1 MSSLSGKQNQ
11 SPKQKF
17 SSPARSKTE
26 TRGADRLEHPLSRL
40 QQTLGNQAV
49 QRMLQAKRTIG
60 SPGDAYEREADH
72 VAERVMRM
80 PEPRLQPA
88 CACGGECAGCRNKPA
103 AHAQVQTARVGSK
116 HGEEAAAPPIV
127 DEVLRSSGR
136 PLDAATRTF
145 FEPRFGRDFGA
156 VRVHAD
162 TRASEAARSVAARA
176 FTVGSRIVFGRGEY
190 APETDEGRTLLAHEL
205 THTAQQGAA
214 AAGPIRRQ
222 AAPAV
227 PRKSIWVNIGF
238 DSSAQANEETMRK
251 LRASIRVEK
260 AAIAS
265 CCAVHNRACNIDVK
279 QHYDWRRSNK
289 PAPADGDYDSDVAA
303 DRELRDRNFDNIA
316 GRAGG
321 VKVLVTEST
330 LSQTWQGTRI
340 FPRANTPEKGILW
353 NRALAAED
361 TLAHESGHAAGY
373 TGDAEG
379 GHHSTDPHN
388 LMASG
393 GIREAGAT
401 PDANWCQQ
409 MAATAR

>member
-1 MSSLSGKQNQ
+1 MSTLAKKQNHTQ
-11 SPKQKF
+11 KQK
-17 SSPARSKTE
+17 SSCLARSNKATV
-26 TRGADRLEHPLSRL
+26 GADHSEHLLFRL
-40 QQTLGNQAV
+40 QRTLGNQAIQQV
-49 QRMLQAKRTIG
+49 FQSKRT
-60 SPGDAYEREADH
+60 
-72 VAERVMRM
+72 
-80 PEPRLQPA
+80 
-88 CACGGECAGCRNKPA
+88 
-103 AHAQVQTARVGSK
+103 T
-116 HGEEAAAPPIV
+116 APPIV
-127 DEVLRSSGR
+127 DAVLRSSGR
-136 PLDAATRTF
+136 PLNGATRAF

-162 TRASEAARSVAARA
+162 ARASEAARSVDARA
-176 FTVGSRIVFGRGEY
+176 FTVGSTIVFGRGEY
-190 APETDEGRTLLAHEL
+190 SPDTAEGRTLLAHEL
-205 THTAQQGAA
+205 THTAQQGATA
-214 AAGPIRRQ
+214 ERPIQRQ

-227 PRKSIWVNIGF
+227 RRRTIWVNIGF

-251 LRASIRVEK
+251 LRASIAVEK
-260 AAIAS
+260 AAIAG
-265 CCAVHNRACNIDVK
+265 CCAVHHRACNIDVK

-330 LSQTWQGTRI
+330 LSQTWEGVRI

-379 GHHSTDPHN
+379 GHHSTDPQN
-388 LMASG
+388 LMSSG
-393 GIREAGAT
+393 SIREAGAA

>member
-1 MSSLSGKQNQ
+1 MSPMAGKQNQ
-11 SPKQKF
+11 TQTQK
-17 SSPARSKTE
+17 SSGLARSNRATMG
-26 TRGADRLEHPLSRL
+26 TDHLEHPFFRL
-40 QQTLGNQAV
+40 QRIIGNQAV
-49 QRMLQAKRTIG
+49 QRTLQMKRTIG
-60 SPGDAYEREADH
+60 RPGDASEREADD

-80 PEPRLQPA
+80 PNAAEGGTLPAYEPI
-88 CACGGECAGCRNKPA
+88 
-103 AHAQVQTARVGSK
+103 HTAR
-116 HGEEAAAPPIV
+116 
-127 DEVLRSSGR
+127 
-136 PLDAATRTF
+136 
-145 FEPRFGRDFGA
+145 
-156 VRVHAD
+156 
-162 TRASEAARSVAARA
+162 
-176 FTVGSRIVFGRGEY
+176 
-190 APETDEGRTLLAHEL
+190 
-205 THTAQQGAA
+205 QGAA
-214 AAGPIRRQ
+214 TEAGSIQRQ

-227 PRKSIWVNIGF
+227 PRKTIWVNIGF

-251 LRASIRVEK
+251 LRSSIRVEK

-265 CCAVHNRACNIDVK
+265 CCAVHNQACNIDVK

-330 LSQTWQGTRI
+330 LSQTWEGVRI

-379 GHHSTDPHN
+379 GHHSTDPQN
-388 LMASG
+388 LMSSG
-393 GIREAGAT
+393 SIREAGAT